1 MFLAINN
8 FCNFFPHYIFNFRC
22 GNPQKAI
29 DLFDSVIS
37 GEDYQEINNDKNN
50 YSNKDKQDII
60 RLSMTFT
67 NYNLKPNIRTFNT
80 VLKAMRGYKSFDKC
94 MEVIRTMQKN
104 KIQPDSVTV
113 NTLVDCAVITGNL
126 DIAEDVRY
134 S

>member
-1 MFLAINN
+1 
-8 FCNFFPHYIFNFRC
+8 
-22 GNPQKAI
+22 
-29 DLFDSVIS
+29 
-37 GEDYQEINNDKNN
+37 
-50 YSNKDKQDII
+50 
-60 RLSMTFT
+60 MTFT

-134 S
+134 SLH